1 MGGRLKIDNLSKSF
15 NSFKL
20 HNINLDIASGE
31 YFILIGP
38 TGSGKTLLMETIN
51 GFHKPDTGTITFKDR
66 DITSLPPSQRTI
78 GYVPQT
84 PNLNP
89 QQTVRQNLEFTI
101 KLRNLPGD
109 WNREID
115 GVIALMGLTR
125 HKDRPTIML
134 SGGEKRKA
142 ALARAIIL
150 KPDMLLLDE
159 PLSSLDITSRD
170 ELLEELHMIHRYLDA
185 TVIHVTHN
193 QEEALELAE
202 SMGIMRAGTITRTGT
217 LQQIYNDPGDVYA
230 ASFLGYRNIYPVR
243 GTEPDRN
250 SLKVNLGKVTLRST
264 STTEPET
271 VAIHGGEVRLSTR
284 MPIINRD
291 TTYRGTVTKTQRIGL
306 DLKLTVDIGVPMKVT
321 VKTRDY
327 NLRLNDEVWMTIPP
341 DAVKPVTVKKD

>member
-15 NSFKL
+15 NSFSL
-20 HNINLDIASGE
+20 HDVNLDIQAGE

-51 GFHKPDTGTITFKDR
+51 GFHQPDTGTITFKDT
-66 DITSLPPSQRTI
+66 DITSLPPSQRSI

-101 KLRNLPGD
+101 KLRHLPGD
-109 WNREID
+109 WTREID
-115 GVIALMGLTR
+115 GVIQLMGLTR

-150 KPDMLLLDE
+150 KPDLLLLDE

-202 SMGIMRAGTITRTGT
+202 KGLTEGHCTEIVQALIELFRSDQTVSALEVDFFNNVVTALNVTPAQIAGLTA
-217 LQQIYNDPGDVYA
+217 GDV
-230 ASFLGYRNIYPVR
+230 
-243 GTEPDRN
+243 
-250 SLKVNLGKVTLRST
+250 
-264 STTEPET
+264 
-271 VAIHGGEVRLSTR
+271 
-284 MPIINRD
+284 
-291 TTYRGTVTKTQRIGL
+291 
-306 DLKLTVDIGVPMKVT
+306 
-321 VKTRDY
+321 
-327 NLRLNDEVWMTIPP
+327 
-341 DAVKPVTVKKD
+341 